1 LKSGWKFKLKHFALA
16 SADGFLHAKGVR
28 AELTR
33 TGFNIGRIRQA
44 VFSSA
49 NLPAAIAIFVL
60 AICAVFVDQQ
70 NRKVS
75 DQLMRADVL
84 AKVNIIRAK
93 LEGNINSNLQL
104 VQGLVSTIVTEPYM
118 GQRRFSSL
126 AANLF
131 KQNSQL
137 RNIAGAPD
145 LVISLMYP
153 IEGNEKAIGL
163 DYRKNEA
170 QRAAALRARD
180 RRELVLAGPV
190 DLAQGGRGFIGRIPV
205 FVPSA
210 GGGDRFWGIVSAVID
225 VDRLY
230 AASGLTDPDLDI
242 VVALTGKDA
251 LGGRGQRF
259 FGGADII
266 AGNPVTAEVQL
277 PFGSWEMAAIPKG
290 GWPTV
295 PKNEAALRATMALA
309 GLLVV
314 LPILIAGWLF
324 GERQKNYAELRRL
337 SQRLELALDA
347 SGIGVWEHDLATSQL
362 VWDDR
367 VNEIYG
373 KPADGQPRGYDDWA
387 LTIHPDDLER
397 ARNDFDTAAA
407 TRGRYSSQY
416 RLLLP
421 DGTIRHVRTRANF
434 LQGVGDTPKMIG
446 AEWDVTSDVLLNQNL
461 LRERQLSESRN
472 AELETA
478 KTRIEHVAL
487 HDSLTGLPNR
497 RYLDEML
504 AASHNDRTALLHLDL
519 DRFKHINDTLG
530 HAAGDAML
538 MHASK
543 VIKANAR
550 TADFVARIGGD
561 EFTMVCHGRRDDE
574 LAALADRI
582 IEEMRQPVDYK
593 GHQCRFGVS
602 IGIAANSG
610 IDAKQLLVNADLA
623 LYRAKSRGRNRYE
636 FFNEELQS
644 EIVKTKQ
651 TADEILGGLERNEF
665 IAYYQPQFDANT
677 LEIVGVEALSRWRH
691 PRRGILA
698 PDVFLKVAEELNVVS
713 LIDRTT
719 LEQTLDNFRRWSLD
733 GLSIP
738 RVSVNVS
745 ARRLEDKDLINGLR
759 KLGIKEGTVSF
770 ELVESIF
777 LDEND
782 DLVAWNIEHI
792 KELGIEI
799 EIDDFGTGYASI
811 VSLLKLQPRRL
822 KIDRQLITP
831 ITGSAA
837 QRRLVSSIIEIGKS
851 LGIGVVAEGV
861 ETMEHARI
869 LKELGCDILQGYA
882 FGRPM
887 DANSFRTFAQS
898 RKWLA
903 AG

>member
-1 LKSGWKFKLKHFALA
+1 MSR
-16 SADGFLHAKGVR
+16 KGIQVD
-28 AELTR
+28 LTR
-33 TGFNIGRIRQA
+33 TDFTLGRVRRA
-44 VFSSA
+44 VFSPA
-49 NLPAAIAIFVL
+49 NLPAAIAVVVLLIFAL
-60 AICAVFVDQQ
+60 FVDQQ

-75 DQLMRADVL
+75 DQLTRADVL

-93 LEGNINSNLQL
+93 LEGNINGNLQL

-118 GQRRFSSL
+118 GQQRYASL

-131 KQNSQL
+131 KQDSQL

-153 IEGNEKAIGL
+153 MEGNEKAIGL
-163 DYRKNEA
+163 DYRNSDS
-170 QRAAALRARD
+170 QRMAALRARD
-180 RRELVLAGPV
+180 ERALVLAGPV

-205 FVPSA
+205 FVPTA

-230 AASGLTDPDLDI
+230 AASGLTDPALDI
-242 VVALTGKDA
+242 DVGLTGKDA
-251 LGGRGQRF
+251 LGSSGQRF
-259 FGGADII
+259 FGGANIVNGD
-266 AGNPVTAEVQL
+266 PVTANVQL
-277 PFGSWEMAAIPKG
+277 PHGSWQISAVPKG
-290 GWPTV
+290 GWPKH
-295 PKNEAALRATMALA
+295 PKNESALWATMTLA
-309 GLLVV
+309 GTLVV
-314 LPILIAGWLF
+314 LPILVAGWLF
-324 GERQKNYAELRRL
+324 GERQKNYAELRLL
-337 SQRLELALDA
+337 SQRLEVALDA
-347 SGIGVWEHDLATSQL
+347 SGIGVWEHDLATERL

-373 KPADGQPRGYDDWA
+373 KPLDGKPRGYDDWA
-387 LTIHPDDLER
+387 STIHPDDLER
-397 ARNDFDTAAA
+397 ALQDFDAAAA
-407 TRGRYSSQY
+407 TQTLYSSQY
-416 RLLLP
+416 RLVLP
-421 DGTIRHVRTRANF
+421 DGAIRHVRARANF
-434 LQGVGDTPKMIG
+434 LQDKSGATKLIG
-446 AEWDVTSDVLLNQNL
+446 AEWDVTSDVLLNENL
-461 LRERQLSESRN
+461 VRERQLSESKN
-472 AELETA
+472 AELELA
-478 KTRIEHVAL
+478 KARVEHVAL

-504 AASHNDRTALLHLDL
+504 AAGSSDGRMALLHLDL

-543 VIKANAR
+543 VIKANAGMS
-550 TADFVARIGGD
+550 DFVARIGGD
-561 EFTMVCHGRRDDE
+561 EFVVVSHGRSDDE
-574 LAALADRI
+574 LATLAERI
-582 IEEMRQPVDYK
+582 IEEIRQPVDYH
-593 GHQCRFGVS
+593 GHQCWFGVS
-602 IGIAANSG
+602 IGIAANS
-610 IDAKQLLVNADLA
+610 DVEAKQLLVNADLA
-623 LYRAKSRGRNRYE
+623 LYRAKSRGRNRHE

-665 IAYYQPQFDANT
+665 IAYYQPQFDAKT

-691 PRRGILA
+691 PQHGILA

-713 LIDRTT
+713 LIDRTI
-719 LEQTLDNFRRWSLD
+719 LEQALESFDRWSLER
-733 GLSIP
+733 LNIP

-745 ARRLEDKDLINGLR
+745 AKRLEDKDLISGLR
-759 KLGIKEGTVSF
+759 KLDIKDGTVSF

-782 DLVAWNIEHI
+782 ELVAWNIEHI
-792 KELGIEI
+792 KELGIDI

-822 KIDRQLITP
+822 KIDRQLVTP
-831 ITGSAA
+831 ITGSKA
-837 QRRLVSSIIEIGKS
+837 QRRLVSSIIDIGKS
-851 LGIGVVAEGV
+851 LGIEVVAEGV
-861 ETMEHARI
+861 ETVEHARI

-887 DANSFRTFAQS
+887 DAKDFRDFAQS

>member
-1 LKSGWKFKLKHFALA
+1 MTW
-16 SADGFLHAKGVR
+16 
-28 AELTR
+28 
-33 TGFNIGRIRQA
+33 TGFNIGRIRPA
-44 VFSSA
+44 IFSSA
-49 NLPAAIAIFVL
+49 NLPAAIAVFVL
-60 AICAVFVDQQ
+60 AICALFVDQQ

-75 DQLMRADVL
+75 DQLMRAEVL

-93 LEGNINSNLQL
+93 LEGNINGNLQL
-104 VQGLVSTIVTEPYM
+104 VQGLASAVTTEPYM
-118 GQRRFSSL
+118 GQQRFAAL

-131 KQNSQL
+131 NEKSQL

-153 IEGNEKAIGL
+153 MKGNEKALGL

-170 QRAAALRARD
+170 QRMAALRARD
-180 RRELVLAGPV
+180 QRALVLAGPV
-190 DLAQGGRGFIGRIPV
+190 DLAQGGRGFIGRIPI
-205 FVPSA
+205 FVPTA
-210 GGGDRFWGIVSAVID
+210 GGGDRFWGILSAVID

-242 VVALTGKDA
+242 EVALTGKDA
-251 LGGRGQRF
+251 LGGGGQRF
-259 FGGADII
+259 FGSESVVNGD
-266 AGNPVTAEVQL
+266 PVTAEVEL
-277 PFGSWEMAAIPKG
+277 PLGSWQLSAIPKH
-290 GWPTV
+290 GWPAT
-295 PKNEAALRATMALA
+295 PKNEATLWATMALA
-309 GLLVV
+309 GALVV

-373 KPADGQPRGYDDWA
+373 KPADGRPRGYDDWA

-397 ARNDFDTAAA
+397 ARKDFDTAAA
-407 TRGRYSSQY
+407 THGRYSSQY

-421 DGTIRHVRTRANF
+421 NGTVRHVRTRAGF
-434 LQGVGDTPKMIG
+434 LQDADDTPKMIG
-446 AEWDVTSDVLLNQNL
+446 AEWDVTSDVLLNENL
-461 LRERQLSESRN
+461 VRERQLSESKN

-478 KTRIEHVAL
+478 KARIEHVAL

-504 AASHNDRTALLHLDL
+504 AGAHDDGTALLHLDL
-519 DRFKHINDTLG
+519 DRFKQINDTLG

-538 MHASK
+538 IHASK

-561 EFTMVCHGRRDDE
+561 EFIVVCRGRRDDE

-691 PRRGILA
+691 PQRGILG

-713 LIDRTT
+713 LIDRTI
-719 LEQTLDNFRRWSLD
+719 LEQTLENFRRWSLD
-733 GLSIP
+733 GLNIP

-745 ARRLEDKDLINGLR
+745 ARRLEDKDLIKGLR
-759 KLGIKEGTVSF
+759 KLAIEAGTVSF

-777 LDEND
+777 LDEHD

-792 KELGIEI
+792 KELGIDI
-799 EIDDFGTGYASI
+799 EIDDFGTGYASV

-822 KIDRQLITP
+822 KIDRQLVTP
-831 ITGSAA
+831 ITGSPA

-887 DANSFRTFAQS
+887 DATSFRTFAQS
-898 RKWLA
+898 REWLA

>member
-1 LKSGWKFKLKHFALA
+1 MTG
-16 SADGFLHAKGVR
+16 
-28 AELTR
+28 

-49 NLPAAIAIFVL
+49 NLPAAIAVFVL
-60 AICAVFVDQQ
+60 AICAIYADEQ
-70 NRKVS
+70 NRRVS
-75 DQLMRADVL
+75 DQLARADVL

-93 LEGNINSNLQL
+93 LEGNINGNLQL
-104 VQGLVSTIVTEPYM
+104 VQGLASAVTTEPYM
-118 GQRRFSSL
+118 GQQRFAAL

-131 KQNSQL
+131 KEKSQL
-137 RNIAGAPD
+137 RNVAGAPD

-153 IEGNEKAIGL
+153 MKGNEKALGL
-163 DYRKNEA
+163 DYRKNEG
-170 QRAAALRARD
+170 QRTAALRARD
-180 RRELVLAGPV
+180 QRALVLAGPV
-190 DLAQGGRGFIGRIPV
+190 DLAQGGRGFIGRIPI
-205 FVPSA
+205 FVPTV
-210 GGGDRFWGIVSAVID
+210 GGGDRFWGILSAVID

-230 AASGLTDPDLDI
+230 AASDLTDPGLDI
-242 VVALTGKDA
+242 DVALTGKDA
-251 LGGRGQRF
+251 LGGGGQRF
-259 FGGADII
+259 FGSESVVN
-266 AGNPVTAEVQL
+266 GNPVTTEVEL
-277 PFGSWEMAAIPKG
+277 PLGSWQLSATPKH
-290 GWPTV
+290 GWPAT

-309 GLLVV
+309 GALVV

-373 KPADGQPRGYDDWA
+373 RVADGKPRGYDDWA
-387 LTIHPDDLER
+387 LAIHPDDLDR
-397 ARNDFDTAAA
+397 ARKDFDAAVA
-407 TRGRYSSQY
+407 SRGRYSSQY

-421 DGTIRHVRTRANF
+421 DGTVRHVRTRANF
-434 LQGVGDTPKMIG
+434 LQGLGDTPKLIG
-446 AEWDVTSDVLLNQNL
+446 AEWDVTSDVQLNENL
-461 LRERQLSESRN
+461 VRERQLSESKN

-478 KTRIEHVAL
+478 KARIEHIAL

-504 AASHNDRTALLHLDL
+504 ARSRDDRTALLHLDL
-519 DRFKHINDTLG
+519 DRFKQINDTLG

-538 MHASK
+538 MHE
-543 VIKANAR
+543 VIKANVRA
-550 TADFVARIGGD
+550 ADFVARIGGD
-561 EFTMVCHGRRDDE
+561 EFIVVCHRRRDDE

-610 IDAKQLLVNADLA
+610 IDPKQLLVNADLA

-644 EIVKTKQ
+644 EIVRTKQ

-698 PDVFLKVAEELNVVS
+698 PDVFLNVAEELNVVS
-713 LIDRTT
+713 LIDRTI
-719 LEQTLDNFRRWSLD
+719 LEQTLENFRRWSLD
-733 GLSIP
+733 GLNIP

-759 KLGIKEGTVSF
+759 KLAIKKGTVSF

-777 LDEND
+777 LDEHD

-792 KELGIEI
+792 KELGIDI
-799 EIDDFGTGYASI
+799 EIDDFGTGYASV

-851 LGIGVVAEGV
+851 LGIEVVAEGV
-861 ETMEHARI
+861 ETTEHARI
-869 LKELGCDILQGYA
+869 LKEIGCDILQGYA

-887 DANSFRTFAQS
+887 DATSFRIFAQS
-898 RKWLA
+898 REWLA

>member
-1 LKSGWKFKLKHFALA
+1 MGRRPPIDGA
-16 SADGFLHAKGVR
+16 SSRKAIRV
-28 AELTR
+28 ELTA
-33 TGFNIGRIRQA
+33 TNFNIGRIRQA

-49 NLPAAIAIFVL
+49 NVPAAIAFVVL
-60 AICAVFVDQQ
+60 LICAIFVDQQ
-70 NRKVS
+70 NKTVS
-75 DQLMRADVL
+75 DQLTRADVL
-84 AKVNIIRAK
+84 YKVNIIRAK
-93 LEGNINSNLQL
+93 LEGNINGNLQL
-104 VQGLVSTIVTEPYM
+104 VQGLVSAIVTEPYM
-118 GQRRFSSL
+118 GQQRFASL

-131 KQNSQL
+131 KQKSQL
-137 RNIAGAPD
+137 RNVGGAPD

-153 IEGNEKAIGL
+153 MEGNEKAIGL

-170 QRAAALRARD
+170 QRLAALRARD
-180 RRELVLAGPV
+180 QRISVLAGPV
-190 DLAQGGRGFIGRIPV
+190 DLRQGGRAFIGRIPV
-205 FVPSA
+205 FVPTA
-210 GGGDRFWGIVSAVID
+210 GGGDRFWGLVSAAID
-225 VDRLY
+225 IDRLY

-242 VVALTGKDA
+242 DVALIGKDA
-251 LGGRGQRF
+251 LGGGGQRF
-259 FGGADII
+259 FGSADIVKN
-266 AGNPVTAEVQL
+266 NPVTADVQL
-277 PFGSWEMAAIPKG
+277 PFGSWHISAIPKG

-295 PKNEAALRATMALA
+295 PKNERGLQALMALA
-309 GLLVV
+309 AVLVV
-314 LPILIAGWLF
+314 LPILVAGRLF

-337 SQRLELALDA
+337 SGRLELALEA
-347 SGIGVWEHDLATSQL
+347 SGIGVWEQDLFTDEL
-362 VWDDR
+362 LWDDR
-367 VNEIYG
+367 VNEIYN
-373 KPADGQPRGYDDWA
+373 KPADGKPRGYDDWA
-387 LTIHPDDLER
+387 LAIHPEDVAR
-397 ARNDFDTAAA
+397 ARREFDLAVGAK
-407 TRGRYSSQY
+407 GPYSSQY
-416 RLLLP
+416 RLLRP
-421 DGTIRHVRTRANF
+421 DGTVRHVRARASYF
-434 LQGVGDTPKMIG
+434 QDSDGTPKMVG
-446 AEWDVTSDVLLNQNL
+446 AEWDVTSDVLLNENL
-461 LRERQLSESRN
+461 VRERQLSESKN
-472 AELETA
+472 AELKTA
-478 KTRIEHVAL
+478 KARIEHVAL

-504 AASHNDRTALLHLDL
+504 ANSPEDRTALLHLDL

-550 TADFVARIGGD
+550 AGDFVARIGGD
-561 EFTMVCHGRRDDE
+561 EFVVVCQGRDDNE

-602 IGIAANSG
+602 IGIAALSG
-610 IDAKQLLVNADLA
+610 VDAKQLLVNADLA

-644 EIVKTKQ
+644 EIVRTKQ
-651 TADEILGGLERNEF
+651 TADEILSGLERNEF
-665 IAYYQPQFDANT
+665 IAYYQPQFDAKT

-698 PDVFLKVAEELNVVS
+698 PDIFLKVAEELNVVS
-713 LIDRTT
+713 LIDRTI
-719 LEQTLDNFRRWSLD
+719 LEQTLENFQRWSRD
-733 GLSIP
+733 GLNIP
-738 RVSVNVS
+738 RFSVNVS

-759 KLGIKEGTVSF
+759 MLAIKEGTVSF

-782 DLVAWNIEHI
+782 ELVAWNIEHI
-792 KELGIEI
+792 KEFGIDI
-799 EIDDFGTGYASI
+799 EIDDFGTGHASV

-822 KIDRQLITP
+822 KIDRQLVTP

-887 DANSFRTFAQS
+887 DPKSFRTFAMS

-903 AG
+903 TG